1 MDEFNEVCYKAH
13 TTSSIRLIAPI
24 HVELARIYSVLFD

>member
-1 MDEFNEVCYKAH
+1 MDEFREVCYKERS
-13 TTSSIRLIAPI
+13 TSSIRLIAPI